1 MLAHVGA
8 GVRVADFLRCRECD
22 FPKMDHGLT
31 FSCFAKQLCPFL
43 SVGCRGCTQRRW
55 LHAEIFE
62 VGPRDLGPQCHQ
74 LLLKSAIVPQGELAT
89 TSAELA
95 RASGEAEKLRGQLT
109 ASVAETQQLRSNLAK
124 LSEET
129 AVVERKLAAEVHT
142 PSI

>member
-1 MLAHVGA
+1 M
-8 GVRVADFLRCRECD
+8 
-22 FPKMDHGLT
+22 
-31 FSCFAKQLCPFL
+31 
-43 SVGCRGCTQRRW
+43 
-55 LHAEIFE
+55 
-62 VGPRDLGPQCHQ
+62 
-74 LLLKSAIVPQGELAT
+74 SAIVLQGELAT

-142 PSI
+142 PSMYRRILRLRYVALLSLASTVLLLAGAVIWQTAALPVHLYS